1 MSILKKTKYGGI
13 FLKKFKIISYIILLI
28 VLVVLALTVYTSAT
42 QNNEQ
47 DEKEKVTSEIRYL
60 DTKLVDLFNNMNNIE
75 TRNYQIY
82 TTKIE
87 ESRSAENSGGGS
99 SGEGSQSDGASSDS
113 GSSSS
118 SGSGSG
124 SGGSSLQ
131 DNSSNQTQTE
141 NAGENYEMQAA
152 GILTT
157 NRDINWT
164 SCKNEAELIY
174 TSISTITLDLYSLN
188 VSQENILNFN
198 KDLDNLTVS
207 LEEEN
212 KQLTLDN
219 LVKVYE
225 YIPKFAQNVVD
236 DTLYKTVLETKLN
249 VFKGY
254 AKLDSG
260 DWAGMNTN
268 MIDAINV
275 YATLLTNTE
284 IDANK
289 QASINKGY
297 VMLNE
302 LKNAVD
308 TQNTSVFLIKYKNLL
323 EEMNNL

>member
-1 MSILKKTKYGGI
+1 MSILRKTKYGGI
-13 FLKKFKIISYIILLI
+13 FLKKFKIISYIILVI

-42 QNNEQ
+42 QNSEQ
-47 DEKEKVTSEIRYL
+47 AEKEKVTSEIRYL
-60 DTKLVDLFNNMNNIE
+60 DTKFVDLFNNMNNIE

-99 SGEGSQSDGASSDS
+99 SSGNSTSDSNTSSSSDS
-113 GSSSS
+113 TST
-118 SGSGSG
+118 
-124 SGGSSLQ
+124 Q
-131 DNSSNQTQTE
+131 DNSDQAQTE
-141 NAGENYEMQAA
+141 ETNKNYEMQAS

-157 NRDINWT
+157 NRDIDWT
-164 SCKNEAELIY
+164 SCKNESELIY
-174 TSISTITLDLYSLN
+174 TSISTITLDLYRLN
-188 VSQENILNFN
+188 VSQEDILNFN
-198 KDLDNLTVS
+198 KDLDTLTVS

-219 LVKVYE
+219 LVKIYE
-225 YIPKFAQNVVD
+225 YIPKFAQTVVD

-249 VFKGY
+249 VFRGY

-260 DWAGMNTN
+260 DWTGISTN
-268 MIDAINV
+268 IVDAINA

-289 QASINKGY
+289 QTSVNKGY

-323 EEMNNL
+323 EEINNL

>member
-1 MSILKKTKYGGI
+1 M
-13 FLKKFKIISYIILLI
+13 KKFKIISYIILVI

-47 DEKEKVTSEIRYL
+47 DEKEKATSEIRYL
-60 DTKLVDLFNNMNNIE
+60 DTKFVDLLNNMNNIE

-99 SGEGSQSDGASSDS
+99 SGGNSTSDSNTSSSSDS
-113 GSSSS
+113 TST
-118 SGSGSG
+118 
-124 SGGSSLQ
+124 Q
-131 DNSSNQTQTE
+131 DNSDQAQTE
-141 NAGENYEMQAA
+141 ETNKNYEMQAA

-157 NRDINWT
+157 NRDIDWT
-164 SCKNEAELIY
+164 SCKNESELIY
-174 TSISTITLDLYSLN
+174 TSISTITLDLYRLN
-188 VSQENILNFN
+188 VSQEDILNFN
-198 KDLDNLTVS
+198 KDLDTLTVS

-212 KQLTLDN
+212 KQLALDN
-219 LVKVYE
+219 LVKIYE
-225 YIPKFAQNVVD
+225 YIPKFAQTVVD

-249 VFKGY
+249 VFRGY

-260 DWAGMNTN
+260 DWTGISTN
-268 MIDAINV
+268 IVDAINA

-289 QASINKGY
+289 QTSVNKGY

-323 EEMNNL
+323 EEINNL

>member
-13 FLKKFKIISYIILLI
+13 FLKKFKIISYIILMI

-60 DTKLVDLFNNMNNIE
+60 DTKFVDLFNNMNNIK
-75 TRNYQIY
+75 TKNYQIY

-87 ESRSAENSGGGS
+87 ESRSAENSGGGASGGNS
-99 SGEGSQSDGASSDS
+99 SSASNTSSSSDS
-113 GSSSS
+113 SST
-118 SGSGSG
+118 
-124 SGGSSLQ
+124 Q
-131 DNSSNQTQTE
+131 DNSDQTQTE

-157 NRDINWT
+157 NRDIDWT
-164 SCKNEAELIY
+164 SCKNESELIY
-174 TSISTITLDLYSLN
+174 TSISTITLDLYRLN
-188 VSQENILNFN
+188 VSQEDILNFN
-198 KDLDNLTVS
+198 KDVDSLTVS

-225 YIPKFAQNVVD
+225 YIPKFAQTVVD

-249 VFKGY
+249 VFRGY

-260 DWAGMNTN
+260 DWTGIITN
-268 MIDAINV
+268 IVDAINV

-289 QASINKGY
+289 QTGINKGY

-302 LKNAVD
+302 LKNAAD
-308 TQNTSVFLIKYKNLL
+308 TQNSSVFLIKYKNLL
-323 EEMNNL
+323 EEINNL

>member
-1 MSILKKTKYGGI
+1 M
-13 FLKKFKIISYIILLI
+13 KKFKIISYIILVI

-60 DTKLVDLFNNMNNIE
+60 DTKLVELFNHMNNIE

-87 ESRSAENSGGGS
+87 ESRPAQNSGGGS
-99 SGEGSQSDGASSDS
+99 SEEASSSDS
-113 GSSSS
+113 NTS
-118 SGSGSG
+118 SGSDST
-124 SGGSSLQ
+124 STQ
-131 DNSSNQTQTE
+131 DSNNQAETE
-141 NAGENYEMQAA
+141 NANENYEMQAA
-152 GILTT
+152 GILST
-157 NRDINWT
+157 NRDVDWT
-164 SCKNEAELIY
+164 SCKNESELIY
-174 TSISTITLDLYSLN
+174 TSISTITLDLYRLN
-188 VSQENILNFN
+188 VSQEDILKFN
-198 KDLDNLTVS
+198 KELDYLTVS

-212 KQLTLDN
+212 KQMTLDN

-225 YIPKFAQNVVD
+225 YIPKFAQTVVD

-249 VFKGY
+249 IFRGY

-268 MIDAINV
+268 IVDAINS

-289 QASINKGY
+289 QTSINKGY

>member
-1 MSILKKTKYGGI
+1 MKRALSTMTKFYGGV

-28 VLVVLALTVYTSAT
+28 VLVILALTVYTSAT

-60 DTKLVDLFNNMNNIE
+60 DTKLVELLNHMNNIE

-99 SGEGSQSDGASSDS
+99 SGGISSPDSSNTSSSSDS
-113 GSSSS
+113 TST
-118 SGSGSG
+118 
-124 SGGSSLQ
+124 Q
-131 DNSSNQTQTE
+131 ENSDQVDTE
-141 NAGENYEMQAA
+141 NTGKNYEMKAA

-157 NRDINWT
+157 NRDIDWT
-164 SCKNEAELIY
+164 SCKNESELIY
-174 TSISTITLDLYSLN
+174 TSISTITLDLYRLN
-188 VSQENILNFN
+188 VSQEDILNFN
-198 KDLDNLTVS
+198 KDLDSLTVS

-219 LVKVYE
+219 LIKVYE
-225 YIPKFAQNVVD
+225 YIPKFGQTIVD

-249 VFKGY
+249 VFRGY

-260 DWAGMNTN
+260 DWAGISTN
-268 MIDAINV
+268 MTDAINV
-275 YATLLTNTE
+275 YSTLLTNTE

-289 QASINKGY
+289 QTTINKGY

-323 EEMNNL
+323 EEINNL

>member
-1 MSILKKTKYGGI
+1 M
-13 FLKKFKIISYIILLI
+13 KKFKIISYIILLI

-47 DEKEKVTSEIRYL
+47 DEKGKVTSEIRYL

-99 SGEGSQSDGASSDS
+99 SGGNSSSDS
-113 GSSSS
+113 NASSTSDS
-118 SGSGSG
+118 TST
-124 SGGSSLQ
+124 Q
-131 DNSSNQTQTE
+131 DNSDQAQSE
-141 NAGENYEMQAA
+141 NTGKNYEMQAA

-157 NRDINWT
+157 NRDIDWN
-164 SCKNEAELIY
+164 SCKNESELIY

-323 EEMNNL
+323 EEINYL

>member
-1 MSILKKTKYGGI
+1 M
-13 FLKKFKIISYIILLI
+13 KKFKIISYIILLI

-47 DEKEKVTSEIRYL
+47 DEAEKVSSEIRYL
-60 DTKLVDLFNNMNNIE
+60 DTKLVDLFNNMNNIQ

-99 SGEGSQSDGASSDS
+99 SGGESGSSDS
-113 GSSSS
+113 SSDSSST
-118 SGSGSG
+118 
-124 SGGSSLQ
+124 Q
-131 DNSSNQTQTE
+131 DSSSNQTQTE
-141 NAGENYEMQAA
+141 NTGKNYEMQAS

-157 NRDINWT
+157 NREIDWT
-164 SCKNEAELIY
+164 SCKNESELIY
-174 TSISTITLDLYSLN
+174 TSISTITLDLYRLN
-188 VSQENILNFN
+188 VSQEDILNFN
-198 KDLDNLTVS
+198 KDLDSLTVS

-212 KQLTLDN
+212 KQLALDN

-225 YIPKFAQNVVD
+225 YIPKFAQTVVN

-249 VFKGY
+249 VFRGY

-260 DWAGMNTN
+260 DWTGISTN
-268 MIDAINV
+268 IVDAINA

-289 QASINKGY
+289 QTSINKGY

-323 EEMNNL
+323 EEINNL

>member
-1 MSILKKTKYGGI
+1 MTKFYGGV

-28 VLVVLALTVYTSAT
+28 VLVILALTVYTSAT

-60 DTKLVDLFNNMNNIE
+60 DTKLVELLNHMNNIE

-99 SGEGSQSDGASSDS
+99 SGENSSSDS
-113 GSSSS
+113 SNTSSSS
-118 SGSGSG
+118 DSTST
-124 SGGSSLQ
+124 Q
-131 DNSSNQTQTE
+131 DNSDQADTE
-141 NAGENYEMQAA
+141 NTGKNYEMKAA

-157 NRDINWT
+157 NRDIDWT
-164 SCKNEAELIY
+164 SCKNESELIY
-174 TSISTITLDLYSLN
+174 TSISTITLDLYRLN
-188 VSQENILNFN
+188 VSQEDILNFN
-198 KDLDNLTVS
+198 KDLDSLTVS

-219 LVKVYE
+219 LIKVYE
-225 YIPKFAQNVVD
+225 YIPKFGQTVVN

-249 VFKGY
+249 VFRGY

-260 DWAGMNTN
+260 DWAGISTN
-268 MIDAINV
+268 MTDAINV
-275 YATLLTNTE
+275 YSTLLTNTE

-289 QASINKGY
+289 QTTINKGY

-323 EEMNNL
+323 EEINNL

>member
-1 MSILKKTKYGGI
+1 MKRAVSTMTKFYGGV

-60 DTKLVDLFNNMNNIE
+60 DTKLVELLNHMNNIE

-99 SGEGSQSDGASSDS
+99 SGGNSSSDS
-113 GSSSS
+113 SNTSSSS
-118 SGSGSG
+118 DSTST
-124 SGGSSLQ
+124 Q
-131 DNSSNQTQTE
+131 ENSDQVDTE
-141 NAGENYEMQAA
+141 NIGKNYEMKAA

-157 NRDINWT
+157 NRDIDWT
-164 SCKNEAELIY
+164 SCKNESELIY
-174 TSISTITLDLYSLN
+174 TSISTITLDLYRLN
-188 VSQENILNFN
+188 VSQEDILNFN
-198 KDLDNLTVS
+198 KDLDSLTVS

-219 LVKVYE
+219 LIKVYE
-225 YIPKFAQNVVD
+225 YIPKFGQTIVD

-249 VFKGY
+249 VFRGY

-260 DWAGMNTN
+260 DWAGISTN
-268 MIDAINV
+268 MTDAINV
-275 YATLLTNTE
+275 YSTLLTNTE

-289 QASINKGY
+289 QTTINKGY

-323 EEMNNL
+323 EEINNL

>member
-1 MSILKKTKYGGI
+1 MSILRKTKYGGI
-13 FLKKFKIISYIILLI
+13 SLKKFKIISYIILLI

-99 SGEGSQSDGASSDS
+99 SGEGSQNGGTSSD
-113 GSSSS
+113 SS
-118 SGSGSG
+118 SGSGGDST
-124 SGGSSLQ
+124 Q

>member
-47 DEKEKVTSEIRYL
+47 DEAEKVSSEIRYL
-60 DTKLVDLFNNMNNIE
+60 DTKLVDLFNNMNNIQ

-99 SGEGSQSDGASSDS
+99 SGGESGSSDS
-113 GSSSS
+113 SSDSSST
-118 SGSGSG
+118 
-124 SGGSSLQ
+124 Q
-131 DNSSNQTQTE
+131 DSSSNQTQTE
-141 NAGENYEMQAA
+141 NTGKNYEMQAS

-157 NRDINWT
+157 NREIDWT
-164 SCKNEAELIY
+164 SCKNESELIY
-174 TSISTITLDLYSLN
+174 TSISTITLDLYRLN
-188 VSQENILNFN
+188 VSQEDILNFN
-198 KDLDNLTVS
+198 KDLDSLTVS

-212 KQLTLDN
+212 KQLALDN

-225 YIPKFAQNVVD
+225 YIPKFAQTVVN

-249 VFKGY
+249 VFRGY

-260 DWAGMNTN
+260 DWTGISTN
-268 MIDAINV
+268 IVDAINA

-289 QASINKGY
+289 QTSINKGY

-323 EEMNNL
+323 EEINNL

>member
-1 MSILKKTKYGGI
+1 MEGF

-28 VLVVLALTVYTSAT
+28 VLVVLALTVYTNAT

-60 DTKLVDLFNNMNNIE
+60 DIKLVDLFNKMNNIE

-99 SGEGSQSDGASSDS
+99 SGGNSSADSNTSSSSDS
-113 GSSSS
+113 TST
-118 SGSGSG
+118 
-124 SGGSSLQ
+124 Q
-131 DNSSNQTQTE
+131 DNSNQAQTE
-141 NAGENYEMQAA
+141 NTNKNYEMQAS

-157 NRDINWT
+157 NRDIDWT
-164 SCKNEAELIY
+164 SCKNESELIY
-174 TSISTITLDLYSLN
+174 TSISTITLDLYRLN
-188 VSQENILNFN
+188 VSQEDILNFN
-198 KDLDNLTVS
+198 KDVDSLTVS

-212 KQLTLDN
+212 KQLALDN

-225 YIPKFAQNVVD
+225 YISKFAQTVVD

-249 VFKGY
+249 VFRGY

-260 DWAGMNTN
+260 DWAGISTN
-268 MIDAINV
+268 MVDAMNV

-323 EEMNNL
+323 EEINNL

>member
-1 MSILKKTKYGGI
+1 M
-13 FLKKFKIISYIILLI
+13 KKFKIISYIILLI

-60 DTKLVDLFNNMNNIE
+60 DTKLVELLNHMNNIE

-87 ESRSAENSGGGS
+87 ESRSAENSRGGS
-99 SGEGSQSDGASSDS
+99 SGENSSSDS
-113 GSSSS
+113 SNTSSSS
-118 SGSGSG
+118 DSTST
-124 SGGSSLQ
+124 Q
-131 DNSSNQTQTE
+131 DNSDQADTE
-141 NAGENYEMQAA
+141 NTGKNYEMKAA

-157 NRDINWT
+157 NRDIDWT
-164 SCKNEAELIY
+164 SCKNESELIY
-174 TSISTITLDLYSLN
+174 TSISTITLDLYRLN
-188 VSQENILNFN
+188 VSQEDILNFN
-198 KDLDNLTVS
+198 KDLDSLTVS

-219 LVKVYE
+219 LIKVYE
-225 YIPKFAQNVVD
+225 YIPKFGQTVVY

-249 VFKGY
+249 VFRGY

-260 DWAGMNTN
+260 DWAGISTN
-268 MIDAINV
+268 MTDAINV
-275 YATLLTNTE
+275 YSTLLTNTE

-289 QASINKGY
+289 QTTINKGY

-323 EEMNNL
+323 EEINNL

>member
-13 FLKKFKIISYIILLI
+13 FLKKFKIISYFILFI

-47 DEKEKVTSEIRYL
+47 DGKEKATSEIRYL

-113 GSSSS
+113 GSSSGDS
-118 SGSGSG
+118 SS
-124 SGGSSLQ
+124 Q
-131 DNSSNQTQTE
+131 DSSSNQTQTE
-141 NAGENYEMQAA
+141 NAGENYEMQPA

-157 NRDINWT
+157 NRDIDWT
-164 SCKNEAELIY
+164 SCKNESELIY
-174 TSISTITLDLYSLN
+174 TSISTITLDLYRLN
-188 VSQENILNFN
+188 ASQEDILNFN
-198 KDLDNLTVS
+198 KDLDSLTVS

-219 LVKVYE
+219 LLKVYE
-225 YIPKFAQNVVD
+225 YIPKFAQTVVD

-249 VFKGY
+249 VFRGY

-260 DWAGMNTN
+260 DWAGISTN
-268 MIDAINV
+268 MVDAINT

-289 QASINKGY
+289 QTSINKGY

-323 EEMNNL
+323 EEINNL

>member
-1 MSILKKTKYGGI
+1 MTKFYGGV

-60 DTKLVDLFNNMNNIE
+60 DTKLVELLNHMNNIE

-99 SGEGSQSDGASSDS
+99 SRGDSSSDS
-113 GSSSS
+113 SNTSSSS
-118 SGSGSG
+118 DSTST
-124 SGGSSLQ
+124 Q
-131 DNSSNQTQTE
+131 DNSDQADTE
-141 NAGENYEMQAA
+141 NTDKNYEMKAA

-157 NRDINWT
+157 NRDIDWT
-164 SCKNEAELIY
+164 SCKNESELIY
-174 TSISTITLDLYSLN
+174 TSISTITLDLYRLN
-188 VSQENILNFN
+188 VSQEDILNFN
-198 KDLDNLTVS
+198 KDLDSLTVS

-219 LVKVYE
+219 LIKVYE
-225 YIPKFAQNVVD
+225 YIPKFGQTIVD
-236 DTLYKTVLETKLN
+236 DTLYKTVLKTKLN
-249 VFKGY
+249 VFRGY

-260 DWAGMNTN
+260 DWAGVSAN
-268 MIDAINV
+268 IVDAINV
-275 YATLLTNTE
+275 YSTLLTNTE

-289 QASINKGY
+289 QTSINKGY

-323 EEMNNL
+323 EEINNL

>member
-1 MSILKKTKYGGI
+1 M
-13 FLKKFKIISYIILLI
+13 KKFKIISYIILLI

-60 DTKLVDLFNNMNNIE
+60 DTKLVDLFNHMNNIE

-87 ESRSAENSGGGS
+87 ESRSSENSGGGS
-99 SGEGSQSDGASSDS
+99 SGGNSASNT
-113 GSSSS
+113 S
-118 SGSGSG
+118 SGSDST
-124 SGGSSLQ
+124 STES
-131 DNSSNQTQTE
+131 NSNQSQTE
-141 NAGENYEMQAA
+141 NTNKNYEMQAS

-157 NRDINWT
+157 NRDIDWT
-164 SCKNEAELIY
+164 SCKNESELIY

-188 VSQENILNFN
+188 VSQEDILNFN
-198 KDLDNLTVS
+198 KDVDSLTVS

-225 YIPKFAQNVVD
+225 YIPKFAQTVVD
-236 DTLYKTVLETKLN
+236 DTLYKTILETKLN
-249 VFKGY
+249 VFRGY

-260 DWAGMNTN
+260 DWTGISTN
-268 MIDAINV
+268 IVDAINV

-284 IDANK
+284 MDANK
-289 QASINKGY
+289 QTSINKGY

-302 LKNAVD
+302 FKNAVD
-308 TQNTSVFLIKYKNLL
+308 IQNSSVFLIKYKNLL
-323 EEMNNL
+323 EEINNL

>member
-1 MSILKKTKYGGI
+1 M
-13 FLKKFKIISYIILLI
+13 KKFKIISYIILLI
-28 VLVVLALTVYTSAT
+28 VLVVLALMVYTNAT

-60 DTKLVDLFNNMNNIE
+60 DIKLVDLFNKMNNIE

-99 SGEGSQSDGASSDS
+99 SGGNSSADSNTSSSSDS
-113 GSSSS
+113 TST
-118 SGSGSG
+118 
-124 SGGSSLQ
+124 Q
-131 DNSSNQTQTE
+131 DNSNQAQTE
-141 NAGENYEMQAA
+141 NTNKNYEMQAS

-157 NRDINWT
+157 NRDIDWT
-164 SCKNEAELIY
+164 SCKNESELIY
-174 TSISTITLDLYSLN
+174 TSISTITLDLYRLN
-188 VSQENILNFN
+188 VSQEDILNFN
-198 KDLDNLTVS
+198 KDVDSLTVS

-212 KQLTLDN
+212 KQLALDN

-225 YIPKFAQNVVD
+225 YISKFAQTVVD

-249 VFKGY
+249 VFRGY

-260 DWAGMNTN
+260 DWAGISTN
-268 MIDAINV
+268 MVDAINV

-323 EEMNNL
+323 EEINNL

>member
-1 MSILKKTKYGGI
+1 MKRALSTMTKFYGGV

-60 DTKLVDLFNNMNNIE
+60 DTKLVELLNHMNNIE

-99 SGEGSQSDGASSDS
+99 SGEDSSSDS
-113 GSSSS
+113 SNTSSSS
-118 SGSGSG
+118 DSTST
-124 SGGSSLQ
+124 Q
-131 DNSSNQTQTE
+131 DNSDQAQTE
-141 NAGENYEMQAA
+141 NTGKNYEMKAA

-157 NRDINWT
+157 NRDIDWT
-164 SCKNEAELIY
+164 SCKNESELIY
-174 TSISTITLDLYSLN
+174 TSISTITLDLYRLN
-188 VSQENILNFN
+188 VSQEDILNFN
-198 KDLDNLTVS
+198 KDLDSLIVS

-212 KQLTLDN
+212 KQGALDN

-225 YIPKFAQNVVD
+225 YIPKFAQTIVD

-260 DWAGMNTN
+260 DWAGISTN
-268 MIDAINV
+268 MTDAINV
-275 YATLLTNTE
+275 YSTLLTNTE

-289 QASINKGY
+289 QTSINKGY

-323 EEMNNL
+323 EEINNL

>member
-1 MSILKKTKYGGI
+1 MKRALSTMTKFYGGV

-60 DTKLVDLFNNMNNIE
+60 DTKLVELLNHMNNIE

-99 SGEGSQSDGASSDS
+99 SGGDSSSDS
-113 GSSSS
+113 SNTSSSS
-118 SGSGSG
+118 DSTST
-124 SGGSSLQ
+124 Q
-131 DNSSNQTQTE
+131 DNSDQADTE
-141 NAGENYEMQAA
+141 NTDKNYEMKAA

-157 NRDINWT
+157 NRDIDWT
-164 SCKNEAELIY
+164 SCKNESELIY
-174 TSISTITLDLYSLN
+174 TSISTITLDLYRLN
-188 VSQENILNFN
+188 VSQEDILNFN
-198 KDLDNLTVS
+198 KDLDSLTVS

-219 LVKVYE
+219 LIKVYE
-225 YIPKFAQNVVD
+225 YIPKFGQTIVD
-236 DTLYKTVLETKLN
+236 DTLYKTVLKTKLN
-249 VFKGY
+249 VFRGY

-260 DWAGMNTN
+260 DWAGISTN
-268 MIDAINV
+268 MTDAINV
-275 YATLLTNTE
+275 YSTLLTNTE

-289 QASINKGY
+289 QTTINKGY

-323 EEMNNL
+323 EEINNL

>member
-13 FLKKFKIISYIILLI
+13 SLKKFKIISYIILLI

-47 DEKEKVTSEIRYL
+47 DEKEKVSSEIRYL

-99 SGEGSQSDGASSDS
+99 SGEGSQNDGTSSDS
-113 GSSSS
+113 GSSS
-118 SGSGSG
+118 
-124 SGGSSLQ
+124 GGDSTQ

-141 NAGENYEMQAA
+141 NAGENYEMQPA

-157 NRDINWT
+157 NRDIDWT
-164 SCKNEAELIY
+164 SCKNESELIY
-174 TSISTITLDLYSLN
+174 TSISTITLDLYRLN
-188 VSQENILNFN
+188 ASQEDILNFN
-198 KDLDNLTVS
+198 KDLDSLTVS

-212 KQLTLDN
+212 KQSTLDN
-219 LVKVYE
+219 LLKVYE
-225 YIPKFAQNVVD
+225 YIPKFAQTVVD

-254 AKLDSG
+254 VKLDSG
-260 DWAGMNTN
+260 DWAGISAN
-268 MIDAINV
+268 MVDAINT

-289 QASINKGY
+289 QTSINKGY

-323 EEMNNL
+323 EEINNL

>member
-1 MSILKKTKYGGI
+1 M
-13 FLKKFKIISYIILLI
+13 KKFKIISYIILVI

-60 DTKLVDLFNNMNNIE
+60 DTKLVELFNHMNNIE

-87 ESRSAENSGGGS
+87 ESRPAQNSGGGS
-99 SGEGSQSDGASSDS
+99 SEEASSSDS
-113 GSSSS
+113 NTS
-118 SGSGSG
+118 SGSDST
-124 SGGSSLQ
+124 STQ
-131 DNSSNQTQTE
+131 DSNNQAETE
-141 NAGENYEMQAA
+141 NANENYEMQAA

-157 NRDINWT
+157 NRDVDWT
-164 SCKNEAELIY
+164 SCKNESELIY
-174 TSISTITLDLYSLN
+174 TSISTITLDLYRLN
-188 VSQENILNFN
+188 VSQEDILKFN
-198 KDLDNLTVS
+198 KELDYLTVS

-212 KQLTLDN
+212 KQMTLDN

-225 YIPKFAQNVVD
+225 YIPKFAQTVVD

-249 VFKGY
+249 IFRGY

-268 MIDAINV
+268 IVDAINS

-289 QASINKGY
+289 QTSINKGY

>member
-1 MSILKKTKYGGI
+1 M
-13 FLKKFKIISYIILLI
+13 KKFKIISYIILLI

-60 DTKLVDLFNNMNNIE
+60 DTKLVELLNHMNNIE

-87 ESRSAENSGGGS
+87 ESRSAENLGGGS
-99 SGEGSQSDGASSDS
+99 SGENSSSDS
-113 GSSSS
+113 SNTSSSS
-118 SGSGSG
+118 DSTST
-124 SGGSSLQ
+124 Q
-131 DNSSNQTQTE
+131 DNSNQADTE
-141 NAGENYEMQAA
+141 NTGKNYEMKAA

-157 NRDINWT
+157 NRDIDWT
-164 SCKNEAELIY
+164 SCKNESELIY
-174 TSISTITLDLYSLN
+174 TSISTITLDLYRLN
-188 VSQENILNFN
+188 VSQEDILNFN
-198 KDLDNLTVS
+198 KDLDSLTVS

-219 LVKVYE
+219 LIKVYE
-225 YIPKFAQNVVD
+225 YIPKFGQTVVN

-249 VFKGY
+249 VFRGY

-260 DWAGMNTN
+260 DWAGISTN
-268 MIDAINV
+268 MTDAINV
-275 YATLLTNTE
+275 YSTLLTNTE

-289 QASINKGY
+289 QTTINKGY

-323 EEMNNL
+323 EEINNL

>member
-13 FLKKFKIISYIILLI
+13 FLKKFKIISYIILMI

-60 DTKLVDLFNNMNNIE
+60 DTKFVDLFNNMNNIK
-75 TRNYQIY
+75 TKNYQIY

-87 ESRSAENSGGGS
+87 ESRSAENSGGGASGGNS
-99 SGEGSQSDGASSDS
+99 SSASNTSSSSDS
-113 GSSSS
+113 SST
-118 SGSGSG
+118 
-124 SGGSSLQ
+124 Q
-131 DNSSNQTQTE
+131 DNSDQTQTE

-157 NRDINWT
+157 NRDIDWT
-164 SCKNEAELIY
+164 SCKNESELIY
-174 TSISTITLDLYSLN
+174 TSISTITLDLYRLN
-188 VSQENILNFN
+188 VSQEDILNFN
-198 KDLDNLTVS
+198 KDVDSLTVS

-219 LVKVYE
+219 LIKVYE
-225 YIPKFAQNVVD
+225 YIPKFAQTVVD

-249 VFKGY
+249 VFRGY

-260 DWAGMNTN
+260 DWTGISTN
-268 MIDAINV
+268 IVDAINV

-284 IDANK
+284 MDANK
-289 QASINKGY
+289 QTSINKGY

-302 LKNAVD
+302 LKNAAD
-308 TQNTSVFLIKYKNLL
+308 TQNSSVFLIKYKNLL
-323 EEMNNL
+323 EEINNL